1 MPILIRSLPQVF
13 FSRESLLPPLPI
25 SLSISP
31 DGKFRQLWF
40 VSRESLPLEIEI
52 LIYPRWQNLA
62 GAACRLLLWRLQLIL
77 SLSNALVCPPYLL

>member
-1 MPILIRSLPQVF
+1 
-13 FSRESLLPPLPI
+13 
-25 SLSISP
+25 
-31 DGKFRQLWF
+31 
-40 VSRESLPLEIEI
+40 